1 MLTLLY
7 NYTVL
12 QSNRSVQYVI
22 GDIGPIFVKETK
34 QPLSTLRIVISLLIL
49 LHATKAFVLN
59 TFDLRS
65 NLLLFRFT
73 ACAKESDS
81 N

>member
-1 MLTLLY
+1 MI
-7 NYTVL
+7 
-12 QSNRSVQYVI
+12 RADAVI
-22 GDIGPIFVKETK
+22 QLHCLAVKQVCTIRDIGPIFMKETK